1 MKNRLLHTPDGVRDI
16 YNGECARKMVVNDR
30 IHDILKLY
38 GYMDIQT
45 PTFEFF
51 DVFNKERG
59 SVASNEM
66 FKFFDR
72 DGNTMVLRPD
82 MTPSIARTAAKY
94 YGDSSMTLKLCY
106 SGNTFINNSKYQ
118 GRLKE
123 TTQLG
128 AELIGDASI
137 DADAEIIT
145 LVIDCLLNSGLEHF
159 QVEIGQVMFF
169 KGLLK
174 EAGIEGDVEA
184 ELIELI
190 CNKNYFGV
198 EELLAN
204 QNIDQKLADTLL
216 GLTQLFGS
224 VEVLEQARKLTA
236 NEDALKAITYL
247 EQLYKLLV
255 SLGYEKYITFDLG
268 MLSKHAYYTGVIF
281 NAYTY
286 GTGDSIV
293 KGGRYDKLIG
303 QFGSE
308 KASIGFSLT
317 LDQLMA
323 AMERQKIHI
332 PVDDSGVIVLYDA
345 KSKPDAFALAKKLRN
360 TGCAVNMISA
370 GTADFEEYLQFA
382 RLSNIRKIVRF
393 ENNEYSLTDVSTGNV
408 SKEELI

>member
-1 MKNRLLHTPDGVRDI
+1 M
-16 YNGECARKMVVNDR
+16 
-30 IHDILKLY
+30 
-38 GYMDIQT
+38 
-45 PTFEFF
+45 
-51 DVFNKERG
+51 
-59 SVASNEM
+59 
-66 FKFFDR
+66 
-72 DGNTMVLRPD
+72 
-82 MTPSIARTAAKY
+82 
-94 YGDSSMTLKLCY
+94 
-106 SGNTFINNSKYQ
+106 
-118 GRLKE
+118 
-123 TTQLG
+123 
-128 AELIGDASI
+128 
-137 DADAEIIT
+137 
-145 LVIDCLLNSGLEHF
+145 
-159 QVEIGQVMFF
+159 
-169 KGLLK
+169 
-174 EAGIEGDVEA
+174 
-184 ELIELI
+184 
-190 CNKNYFGV
+190 
-198 EELLAN
+198 
-204 QNIDQKLADTLL
+204 
-216 GLTQLFGS
+216 
-224 VEVLEQARKLTA
+224 EVLEQARKLTA